1 LTARRPVAAVGLWRY
16 AALVSRLP
24 PSIPGDPFAGGLRA
38 RLAIAGVAIALV
50 WAFAAFGLL

>member
-1 LTARRPVAAVGLWRY
+1 VTAGQPVAAVVIWRY
-16 AALVSRLP
+16 AAGVSRLP
-24 PSIPGDPFAGGLRA
+24 PSIPGDPFGGGLRA

>member
-1 LTARRPVAAVGLWRY
+1 M
-16 AALVSRLP
+16 SRLP